1 LTLLEIILS
10 MATIVLAIQILIL
23 QHHYTNKL
31 SELTILLNDMLDVLD
46 GGKLSPEHLDKIR
59 LKIFNSSQ

>member
-1 LTLLEIILS
+1 MTMLEIILS
-10 MATIVLAIQILIL
+10 MATVVLAVQVLIL

-31 SELTILLNDMLDVLD
+31 SELTILLNDVLD
-46 GGKLSPEHLDKIR
+46 LVDGGNPNPEHLDKIR

>member
-1 LTLLEIILS
+1 MLEIILL
-10 MATIVLAIQILIL
+10 MGTIVLAVQVLIL

-31 SELTILLNDMLDVLD
+31 SELTIILNNVLD
-46 GGKLSPEHLDKIR
+46 LVENGKLNSEQLDKIR